1 MEEIKQK
8 WLKLQEKVK
17 NRMEREPLVSVIVP
31 VYNASAYLER
41 CINSILQ
48 QTYQN
53 IELIL
58 VNDGST
64 DNSL

>member
-1 MEEIKQK
+1 
-8 WLKLQEKVK
+8 
-17 NRMEREPLVSVIVP
+17 MEREPLVSVIVP

-64 DNSL
+64 DDSLQICRRYAR